1 MSEANKQ
8 IVRNLYGAIGA
19 GDLDGFL
26 KLLAEDVE
34 WYFIGSHRFAGTLRG
49 KQQIVDD
56 LIANLGNELE
66 GPISLEIRQL
76 IAEGDKVVAEMQGT
90 SRGKNGK
97 DYNNTYNI
105 ILTVRD
111 GLVHEM
117 REYLDTE
124 LVTEVF
130 GKPG

>member
-8 IVRNLYGAIGA
+8 IVRDLYGAIGS

-26 KLLAEDVE
+26 NLLAEDVE

-56 LIANLGNELE
+56 LIAILGNELE

-130 GKPG
+130 GKAS